1 LAFVDASILEEV
13 LEAVGRQFANTNGP
27 DFEKLTT
34 LPALVL
40 LEVDQVMKLMG
51 AVRDGIIGGTS
62 KVVYQL
68 QMEEKYQNA
77 AIRAL

>member
-1 LAFVDASILEEV
+1 
-13 LEAVGRQFANTNGP
+13 
-27 DFEKLTT
+27 
-34 LPALVL
+34 
-40 LEVDQVMKLMG
+40 MKLMG

-62 KVVYQL
+62 KVVYEL